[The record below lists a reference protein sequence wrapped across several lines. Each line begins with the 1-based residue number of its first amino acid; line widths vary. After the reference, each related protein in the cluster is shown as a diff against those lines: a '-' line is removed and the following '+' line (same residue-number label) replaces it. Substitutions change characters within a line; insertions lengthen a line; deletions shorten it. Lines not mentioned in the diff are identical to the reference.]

1 MRTSAAIPLTGG
13 DEDIL
18 AGLEPVASEA
28 GHEGAGDVPT
38 TIAPVT
44 LTGSRRIAD
53 LARILWI
60 IAATIGLCYFARAV
74 VLPLVLA
81 WVAGMALKPPVR
93 WLRDHRVPA
102 PLAAAMALAV
112 FLIPIG
118 AGLSR
123 IGRPAMEWIRE
134 TPENVVVLKNRF
146 SKLLNHGGG
155 PATVEGGL
163 PGGATAAPLEAPA
176 VDLADGHV
184 ATAVFSWT
192 GGMLA
197 LIGEFVGLLFLLLTS
212 GDTFLAKLV
221 KVLPT
226 LQDKRRAVR
235 ISHEIQQSISTYVFS
250 VTVVNVVFG
259 VIAGLVFSVT
269 GLPHAAMWGAI
280 VGALNF
286 IPYFGPIVGFVMV
299 GMSGL
304 LAFETVGAGLMP
316 AAVYLVLH
324 LIEANAVTPMVLGR
338 RFTLNPVII
347 LMMLIFFVWLWGV
360 PGAFVA
366 VPILVSAKVVC
377 ERSTS
382 LRPVAEF
389 LAR

>member
-18 AGLEPVASEA
+18 AGVDGIDAEA
-28 GHEGAGDVPT
+28 GHEAAEDTPAM
-38 TIAPVT
+38 IPPASISE
-44 LTGSRRIAD
+44 SRRIAD

-60 IAATIGLCYFARAV
+60 IAAIIGLCYFARAV

-112 FLIPIG
+112 FLVPIG
-118 AGLSR
+118 AGISQM
-123 IGRPAMEWIRE
+123 GRPAMEWIRE

-146 SKLLNHGGG
+146 SKLVNTGSGS
-155 PATVEGGL
+155 ATVEGGL
-163 PGGATAAPLEAPA
+163 LGGAASAPLETPA
-176 VDLADGHV
+176 VDLADGHM

-221 KVLPT
+221 KLLPT
-226 LQDKRRAVR
+226 LQDKRRAVQ

-259 VIAGLVFSVT
+259 VIAAMVFSVT
-269 GLPHAAMWGAI
+269 GLPHPAMWGAV

-286 IPYFGPIVGFVMV
+286 IPYFGPIIGFVMV

-324 LIEANAVTPMVLGR
+324 IIEANAVTPMILGR

-347 LMMLIFFVWLWGV
+347 FMMLIFFVWLWGV

>member
-1 MRTSAAIPLTGG
+1 MRSSAAIPLTSG

-18 AGLEPVASEA
+18 AGLEPVAGEA
-28 GHEGAGDVPT
+28 GHEEAEGAPMM
-38 TIAPVT
+38 IPPVT
-44 LTGSRRIAD
+44 SSDSRRIAD

-60 IAATIGLCYFARAV
+60 IAAIIGLCYFARAV

-112 FLIPIG
+112 FLLPIG
-118 AGLSR
+118 AGISR

-146 SKLLNHGGG
+146 SKLLNPEGG
-155 PATVEGGL
+155 PATAES
-163 PGGATAAPLEAPA
+163 PGGAAAAPLETPA

-221 KVLPT
+221 KLLPT
-226 LQDKRRAVR
+226 LQDKRRAVQ

-259 VIAGLVFSVT
+259 VIAAMVFSVT
-269 GLPHAAMWGAI
+269 GLPHPAMWGAI

-286 IPYFGPIVGFVMV
+286 IPYFGPIIGFVMV

-316 AAVYLVLH
+316 AGVYLVLH
-324 LIEANAVTPMVLGR
+324 LIEANAITPMVLGR

-347 LMMLIFFVWLWGV
+347 FMMLIFFVWLWGV